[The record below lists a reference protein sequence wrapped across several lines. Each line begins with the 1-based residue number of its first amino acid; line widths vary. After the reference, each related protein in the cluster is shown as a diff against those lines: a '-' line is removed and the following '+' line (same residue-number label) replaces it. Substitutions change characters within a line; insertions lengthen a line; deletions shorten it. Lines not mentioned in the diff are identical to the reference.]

1 MEIPFLQEFKPIIIN
16 FTVFILFMGSIITVI
31 SIIYLYPKK
40 DSSLR
45 SCPPKAV
52 FFEKTGGKEKIVE
65 GPYEEQYLT
74 YKEKRLWDKKSLNQ
88 KDKHEKYTST
98 C

>member
-1 MEIPFLQEFKPIIIN
+1 MEIPFLQELKPVIIN
-16 FTVFILFMGSIITVI
+16 FIVFILFMAGII
-31 SIIYLYPKK
+31 SITYLYPKK

-52 FFEKTGGKEKIVE
+52 FFEKTGGKEKLVE

-74 YKEKRLWDKKSLNQ
+74 YKEKRLWNK
-88 KDKHEKYTST
+88 EKIT
-98 C
+98 